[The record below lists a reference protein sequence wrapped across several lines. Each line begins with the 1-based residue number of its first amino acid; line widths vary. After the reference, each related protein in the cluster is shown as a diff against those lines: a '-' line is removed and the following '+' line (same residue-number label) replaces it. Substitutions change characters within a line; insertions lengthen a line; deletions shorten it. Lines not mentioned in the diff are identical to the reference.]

1 MKYPV
6 LFVQRAERNILVA
19 LSWYRKNAPE
29 VSQRWHTSLNAA
41 LRRLR
46 ENPDRF
52 PLAHES
58 VTFPYRLREVL
69 FGAGR
74 RKTHRVLFVV
84 RPKAV
89 VVYAIR
95 HVAQKDFDP
104 LDDE

>member
-1 MKYPV
+1 MKYSV
-6 LFVQRAERNILVA
+6 LFVRRAERNILET
-19 LSWYRKNAPE
+19 LTWYQKHAPE
-29 VSQRWHTSLNAA
+29 VSQRWHSSLNAA

-52 PLAHES
+52 PLARET
-58 VTFPYRLREVL
+58 VTFPYQLREVL

-95 HVAQKDFDP
+95 HVAQKDFNP
-104 LDDE
+104 FDDE

>member
-6 LFVQRAERNILVA
+6 LFVQRAERNIVA
-19 LSWYRKNAPE
+19 ALTWYQKNAPE
-29 VSQRWHTSLNAA
+29 VSARWHKSLNLA

-46 ENPDRF
+46 ENPERF

-58 VTFPYRLREVL
+58 EAFPYRLRQML

-95 HVAQKDFDP
+95 HVAQDDSTP
-104 LDDE
+104 LDD

>member
-6 LFVQRAERNILVA
+6 LFVNRAERNILET
-19 LSWYRKNAPE
+19 LTWYQKNAPH
-29 VSQRWHTSLNAA
+29 VLQRWHNNLNSAI
-41 LRRLR
+41 RRLR

-52 PLAHES
+52 PLAHETE
-58 VTFPYRLREVL
+58 TFPYRLREVL
-69 FGAGR
+69 FGVGR
-74 RKTHRVLFVV
+74 RTTHRVLFVV

-104 LDDE
+104 FDD

>member
-6 LFVQRAERNILVA
+6 LFVQRAERNMLAA
-19 LSWYRKNAPE
+19 LAWYQKNAPG
-29 VSQRWHTSLNAA
+29 VSQRWHDRLNSS

-52 PLAHES
+52 PLARES
-58 VTFPYRLREVL
+58 EIFPYRLREVL

-104 LDDE
+104 FDDE

>member
-6 LFVQRAERNILVA
+6 LFVPRAEQNILAA
-19 LSWYRKNAPE
+19 LTWYQQNAPD
-29 VSQRWHTSLNAA
+29 VSARWHKSLNSA

-52 PLAHES
+52 PLARETE
-58 VTFPYRLREVL
+58 TFPYRLREVL

-95 HVAQKDFDP
+95 HVAQNDFHP
-104 LDDE
+104 LDD